1 MTVISYRLNFKERY
15 IKVQKRILLVEDD
28 EAIREMVESY
38 LTMEGFLVT
47 SAVNGEE
54 ALQNCLN
61 KPFDLVILDIMIPKL
76 NGLEVL
82 KIIREQ
88 ASLPIIIMS
97 AKDSDVDKALGLG
110 LGADDYIAKPFSML
124 EFSARVKAAIR
135 RATKYANQVED
146 KKDILE
152 IDNLLIDL
160 VNFSVEKSGQNVK
173 LTSKEFA
180 ILKLFV
186 TNRNRVFTKQQIY
199 QLIWNDNYY
208 GDENI
213 INVHIRRLREKM
225 EDDPSNPQYIK
236 TLWGIGYK
244 FEG

>member
-1 MTVISYRLNFKERY
+1 MI
-15 IKVQKRILLVEDD
+15 VQKHILLVEDD
-28 EAIREMVESY
+28 EAIREMVDNY
-38 LTMEGFLVT
+38 LTMEGFNVT
-47 SAVNGEE
+47 TATNGEE
-54 ALQNCLN
+54 ALHNCLQN
-61 KPFDLVILDIMIPKL
+61 TFDLVILDIMIPKL

-88 ASLPIIIMS
+88 AALPIIIMS

-124 EFSARVKAAIR
+124 EFSARVKAVIR
-135 RATKYANQVED
+135 RATKYSSQAEQKQEV
-146 KKDILE
+146 LE
-152 IDNLLIDL
+152 IDNLKIDI
-160 VNFSVEKSGQNVK
+160 VNFSITKSGQEIK
-173 LTSKEFA
+173 LTSKEFS

-186 TNRNRVFTKQQIY
+186 TNRHRVFTKEQIY
-199 QLIWNDNYY
+199 QMIWKDAYY

-213 INVHIRRLREKM
+213 INVHIRRLREKI
-225 EDDPSNPQYIK
+225 ENDPSNPQYIK

>member
-1 MTVISYRLNFKERY
+1 M
-15 IKVQKRILLVEDD
+15 QKHILLVEDD
-28 EAIREMVESY
+28 EAIREMVDNY
-38 LTMEGFLVT
+38 LTMEGFQVT
-47 SAVNGEE
+47 TATNGEE
-54 ALQNCLN
+54 ALQNCLQN
-61 KPFDLVILDIMIPKL
+61 IFDLVILDIMIPKL

-88 ASLPIIIMS
+88 AALPIIIMS

-124 EFSARVKAAIR
+124 EFSARVKAVIR
-135 RATKYANQVED
+135 RATKYSSQAEQKQEV
-146 KKDILE
+146 LE
-152 IDNLLIDL
+152 IDNLKIDI
-160 VNFSVEKSGQNVK
+160 VNFSITKSGQEIK
-173 LTSKEFA
+173 LTSKEFS

-186 TNRNRVFTKQQIY
+186 TNRHRVFTKEQIY
-199 QLIWNDNYY
+199 QTIWKDAYY

-213 INVHIRRLREKM
+213 INVHIRRLREKI
-225 EDDPSNPQYIK
+225 EDDPSHPHYIK

>member
-1 MTVISYRLNFKERY
+1 MI
-15 IKVQKRILLVEDD
+15 VQKHILLVEDD
-28 EAIREMVESY
+28 EAIREMVDNY
-38 LTMEGFLVT
+38 LTMEGFNVT
-47 SAVNGEE
+47 TATNGEE
-54 ALQNCLN
+54 ALHNCLQN
-61 KPFDLVILDIMIPKL
+61 IFDLVILDIMIPKL

-88 ASLPIIIMS
+88 AALPIIIMS

-124 EFSARVKAAIR
+124 EFSARVKAVIR
-135 RATKYANQVED
+135 RATKYSSQAEQKQEVL
-146 KKDILE
+146 K
-152 IDNLLIDL
+152 IDNLKIDI
-160 VNFSVEKSGQNVK
+160 VNFSITKSGQEIK
-173 LTSKEFA
+173 LTSKEFS

-186 TNRNRVFTKQQIY
+186 TNRHRVFTKEQIY
-199 QLIWNDNYY
+199 QMIWKDAYY

-213 INVHIRRLREKM
+213 INVHIRRLREKI

>member
-1 MTVISYRLNFKERY
+1 M
-15 IKVQKRILLVEDD
+15 QKHILLVEDD
-28 EAIREMVESY
+28 EAIREMVSNY
-38 LTMEGFLVT
+38 LTMEGFHVT
-47 SAVNGEE
+47 TVTNGEE
-54 ALQNCLN
+54 ALQNCLQ
-61 KPFDLVILDIMIPKL
+61 KTFDLVILDIMIPKL

-88 ASLPIIIMS
+88 AALPIIIMS

-124 EFSARVKAAIR
+124 EFSARVKAVIR
-135 RATKYANQVED
+135 RATKYSSQAEQKQEV
-146 KKDILE
+146 LE
-152 IDNLLIDL
+152 IDNLKIDL
-160 VNFSVEKSGQNVK
+160 VNFSITKSGQDIK
-173 LTSKEFA
+173 LTSKEFS

-186 TNRNRVFTKQQIY
+186 TNRHRVFTKEQIY
-199 QLIWNDNYY
+199 QTIWKDAYY

-213 INVHIRRLREKM
+213 INVHIRRLREKI
-225 EDDPSNPQYIK
+225 EDDPSHPQYIK

>member
-1 MTVISYRLNFKERY
+1 M
-15 IKVQKRILLVEDD
+15 QKHILLVEDD
-28 EAIREMVESY
+28 EAIREMVSNY
-38 LTMEGFLVT
+38 LTMEGFHVT
-47 SAVNGEE
+47 TVTNGEE
-54 ALQNCLN
+54 ALQNCLQ
-61 KPFDLVILDIMIPKL
+61 KTFDLVILDIMIPKL

-88 ASLPIIIMS
+88 AALPIIIMS

-124 EFSARVKAAIR
+124 EFSARVKAVIR
-135 RATKYANQVED
+135 RATKYSSQAEQKQEV
-146 KKDILE
+146 LE
-152 IDNLLIDL
+152 IDNLKIDI
-160 VNFSVEKSGQNVK
+160 VNFSITKSGQDIK
-173 LTSKEFA
+173 LTSKEFS

-186 TNRNRVFTKQQIY
+186 TNRHRVFTKEQIY
-199 QLIWNDNYY
+199 QKIWKDAYY

-213 INVHIRRLREKM
+213 INVHIRRLREKI
-225 EDDPSNPQYIK
+225 EDDPSHPHYIK

>member
-1 MTVISYRLNFKERY
+1 MIM
-15 IKVQKRILLVEDD
+15 QKHILLVEDD
-28 EAIREMVESY
+28 EAIREMVDNY
-38 LTMEGFLVT
+38 LTMEGFNVT
-47 SAVNGEE
+47 TAINGEE
-54 ALQNCLN
+54 ALQNCLQN
-61 KPFDLVILDIMIPKL
+61 TFDLVILDIMIPKL

-88 ASLPIIIMS
+88 AALPIIIMS

-124 EFSARVKAAIR
+124 EFSARVKAVIR
-135 RATKYANQVED
+135 RATKYSSQAEQKQEV
-146 KKDILE
+146 LE
-152 IDNLLIDL
+152 IDNLKIDI
-160 VNFSVEKSGQNVK
+160 VNFSIAKSGQEIK
-173 LTSKEFA
+173 LTSKEFS

-186 TNRNRVFTKQQIY
+186 TNRHRVFTKEQIY
-199 QLIWNDNYY
+199 QMIWKDAYY

-213 INVHIRRLREKM
+213 INVHIRRLREKI

>member
-1 MTVISYRLNFKERY
+1 M
-15 IKVQKRILLVEDD
+15 QKHILLVEDD
-28 EAIREMVESY
+28 EAIREMVSNY
-38 LTMEGFLVT
+38 LTMEGFHVT
-47 SAVNGEE
+47 TVTNGEE
-54 ALQNCLN
+54 ALQNCLQN
-61 KPFDLVILDIMIPKL
+61 IFDLVILDIMIPKL

-88 ASLPIIIMS
+88 AALPIIIMS

-124 EFSARVKAAIR
+124 EFSARVKAVIR
-135 RATKYANQVED
+135 RATKYSSQAEQKQEV
-146 KKDILE
+146 LE
-152 IDNLLIDL
+152 IDNLKIDI
-160 VNFSVEKSGQNVK
+160 VNFSITKSGQDIK
-173 LTSKEFA
+173 LTSKEFS

-186 TNRNRVFTKQQIY
+186 TNRHRVFTKEQIY
-199 QLIWNDNYY
+199 QTIWKDAYY

-213 INVHIRRLREKM
+213 INVHIRRLREKI
-225 EDDPSNPQYIK
+225 EDDPSHPHYIK

>member
-1 MTVISYRLNFKERY
+1 M
-15 IKVQKRILLVEDD
+15 QKHILLVEDD
-28 EAIREMVESY
+28 EAIRDMVANF
-38 LTMEGFLVT
+38 LLLEGFNVT
-47 SAVNGEE
+47 TANNGEE
-54 ALQNCLN
+54 ALQYCLN
-61 KPFDLVILDIMIPKL
+61 QTFDLVILDIMIPKL

-82 KIIREQ
+82 KVIREQ
-88 ASLPIIIMS
+88 AALPIIIMS

-124 EFSARVKAAIR
+124 EFSARVKAVIR
-135 RATKYANQVED
+135 RATKYAGQTDHKQDVVVIGPL
-146 KKDILE
+146 KIDI
-152 IDNLLIDL
+152 
-160 VNFSVEKSGQNVK
+160 VNFSINKNGLEVK

-186 TNRNRVFTKQQIY
+186 TNRNRVFTKEQIY
-199 QLIWNDNYY
+199 QLIWKDAYY

-213 INVHIRRLREKM
+213 INVHIRRLREKI

>member
-1 MTVISYRLNFKERY
+1 MKM
-15 IKVQKRILLVEDD
+15 QKHILLVEDD
-28 EAIREMVESY
+28 EAIREMVENF
-38 LTMEGFLVT
+38 LLLEGFDVT
-47 SAVNGEE
+47 TANNGEE
-54 ALQNCLN
+54 ALQYCLHHS
-61 KPFDLVILDIMIPKL
+61 FDLVILDIMIPKL

-88 ASLPIIIMS
+88 AALPIIIMS

-124 EFSARVKAAIR
+124 EFSARVKAVIR
-135 RATKYANQVED
+135 RATKYSSHMDNKTDVVVIGNL
-146 KKDILE
+146 KIDI
-152 IDNLLIDL
+152 
-160 VNFSVEKSGQNVK
+160 VNFSIDKNGQEVK

-186 TNRNRVFTKQQIY
+186 TNRQRVFTKEQIY
-199 QLIWNDNYY
+199 QLIWKDAYY

-213 INVHIRRLREKM
+213 INVHIRRLREKI

>member
-1 MTVISYRLNFKERY
+1 M
-15 IKVQKRILLVEDD
+15 QKHILLVEDD
-28 EAIREMVESY
+28 EAIREMVDNY
-38 LTMEGFLVT
+38 LTMEGFQVT
-47 SAVNGEE
+47 TATNGEE
-54 ALQNCLN
+54 ALQNCLQN
-61 KPFDLVILDIMIPKL
+61 IFDLVILDIMIPKL

-88 ASLPIIIMS
+88 AALPIIIMS

-124 EFSARVKAAIR
+124 EFSARVKAVIR
-135 RATKYANQVED
+135 RATKYSSQAEQKQEV
-146 KKDILE
+146 LE
-152 IDNLLIDL
+152 IDNLKIDI
-160 VNFSVEKSGQNVK
+160 VNFSITKSGQEIK
-173 LTSKEFA
+173 LTSKEFS

-186 TNRNRVFTKQQIY
+186 TNRHRVFTKEQIY
-199 QLIWNDNYY
+199 QMIWKDAYY

-225 EDDPSNPQYIK
+225 EDDPSHPHYIK

>member
-1 MTVISYRLNFKERY
+1 M
-15 IKVQKRILLVEDD
+15 QKHILLVEDD
-28 EAIREMVESY
+28 EAIREMVDNY
-38 LTMEGFLVT
+38 LTMEGFQVT
-47 SAVNGEE
+47 TATNGEE
-54 ALQNCLN
+54 ALQNCLQN
-61 KPFDLVILDIMIPKL
+61 IFDLVILDIMIPKL

-88 ASLPIIIMS
+88 ARPIIIMS

-124 EFSARVKAAIR
+124 EFSARVKAVIR
-135 RATKYANQVED
+135 RATKYSSQAEQKQEV
-146 KKDILE
+146 LE
-152 IDNLLIDL
+152 IDNLKIDI
-160 VNFSVEKSGQNVK
+160 VNFSITKSGQEIK
-173 LTSKEFA
+173 LTSKEFS

-186 TNRNRVFTKQQIY
+186 TNRHRVFTKEQIY
-199 QLIWNDNYY
+199 QTIWKDAYY

-213 INVHIRRLREKM
+213 INVHIRRLREKI
-225 EDDPSNPQYIK
+225 EDDPSHPHYIK

>member
-1 MTVISYRLNFKERY
+1 MI
-15 IKVQKRILLVEDD
+15 VQKHILLVEDD
-28 EAIREMVESY
+28 EAIREMVDNY
-38 LTMEGFLVT
+38 LTMEGFNVT
-47 SAVNGEE
+47 TATNGEE
-54 ALQNCLN
+54 ALHNCLQN
-61 KPFDLVILDIMIPKL
+61 IFDLVILDIMIPKL

-88 ASLPIIIMS
+88 AALPIIIMS

-124 EFSARVKAAIR
+124 EFSARVKAVIR
-135 RATKYANQVED
+135 RATKYSSQAEQKQEV
-146 KKDILE
+146 LE
-152 IDNLLIDL
+152 IDNLKIDI
-160 VNFSVEKSGQNVK
+160 VNFSITKSGQEIK
-173 LTSKEFA
+173 LTSKEFS

-186 TNRNRVFTKQQIY
+186 TNRHRVFTKEQIY
-199 QLIWNDNYY
+199 QMIWKDAYY

-213 INVHIRRLREKM
+213 INVHIRRLREKI

>member
-1 MTVISYRLNFKERY
+1 MKM
-15 IKVQKRILLVEDD
+15 QKHILLVEDD
-28 EAIREMVESY
+28 EAIREMVENF
-38 LTMEGFLVT
+38 LLLEGFDVT
-47 SAVNGEE
+47 TANNGEE
-54 ALQNCLN
+54 ALQYCLN
-61 KPFDLVILDIMIPKL
+61 HSFDLVILDIMIPKL

-88 ASLPIIIMS
+88 AALPIIIMS

-124 EFSARVKAAIR
+124 EFSARVKAVIR
-135 RATKYANQVED
+135 RATKYSSHMDNKTDVVVIGNL
-146 KKDILE
+146 KIDI
-152 IDNLLIDL
+152 
-160 VNFSVEKSGQNVK
+160 VNFSINKNGQEVK

-186 TNRNRVFTKQQIY
+186 TNRQRVFTKEQIY
-199 QLIWNDNYY
+199 QMIWKDTYY

-213 INVHIRRLREKM
+213 INVHIRRLREKI
-225 EDDPSNPQYIK
+225 ENDPSNPQYIK

>member
-1 MTVISYRLNFKERY
+1 M
-15 IKVQKRILLVEDD
+15 QKHILLVEDD
-28 EAIREMVESY
+28 EAIREMVANF
-38 LTMEGFLVT
+38 LLLEGFEVT
-47 SAVNGEE
+47 TANNGEE
-54 ALQNCLN
+54 ALQYCLN
-61 KPFDLVILDIMIPKL
+61 QTFDLVILDIMIPKL

-82 KIIREQ
+82 KVIREQ
-88 ASLPIIIMS
+88 AALPIIIMS

-124 EFSARVKAAIR
+124 EFSARVKAVIR
-135 RATKYANQVED
+135 RATKYAGQIDHKQDVIVIGNL
-146 KKDILE
+146 KIDI
-152 IDNLLIDL
+152 
-160 VNFSVEKSGQNVK
+160 VNFSINKNGQEVK

-186 TNRNRVFTKQQIY
+186 TNRNRVFTKEQIY
-199 QLIWNDNYY
+199 QLIWKDAYY

-213 INVHIRRLREKM
+213 INVHIRRLREKI

>member
-1 MTVISYRLNFKERY
+1 M
-15 IKVQKRILLVEDD
+15 QKHILLVEDD
-28 EAIREMVESY
+28 EAIREMVENY
-38 LTMEGFLVT
+38 LTMEGFNVT
-47 SAVNGEE
+47 TAINGED
-54 ALQNCLN
+54 ALQNCLQN
-61 KPFDLVILDIMIPKL
+61 TFDLVILDIMIPKL

-88 ASLPIIIMS
+88 AALPIIIMS

-124 EFSARVKAAIR
+124 EFSARVKAVIR
-135 RATKYANQVED
+135 RATKYSSQAEQKQEV
-146 KKDILE
+146 LE
-152 IDNLLIDL
+152 IDNLKIDI
-160 VNFSVEKSGQNVK
+160 VNFSIAKSGQEIK
-173 LTSKEFA
+173 LTSKEFS

-186 TNRNRVFTKQQIY
+186 TNRHRVFTKEQIY
-199 QLIWNDNYY
+199 QMIWKDAYY

-213 INVHIRRLREKM
+213 INVHIRRLREKI

>member
-1 MTVISYRLNFKERY
+1 M
-15 IKVQKRILLVEDD
+15 QKHILLVEDD
-28 EAIREMVESY
+28 EAIREMVDNY
-38 LTMEGFLVT
+38 LTMEGFSVT
-47 SAVNGEE
+47 TTTNGEE
-54 ALQNCLN
+54 ALRSCLEN
-61 KPFDLVILDIMIPKL
+61 TFDLIILDIMIPKL

-88 ASLPIIIMS
+88 AALPIIIMS

-124 EFSARVKAAIR
+124 EFSARVKAVIR
-135 RATKYANQVED
+135 RATKYSSQDNQKQDV
-146 KKDILE
+146 LE
-152 IDNLLIDL
+152 IDNLKIDI
-160 VNFSVEKSGQNVK
+160 VNYAIAKNGQEVK
-173 LTSKEFA
+173 LTSKEFS

-186 TNRNRVFTKQQIY
+186 TNRHRVFTKEQIY
-199 QLIWNDNYY
+199 QMIWKDAYY

-213 INVHIRRLREKM
+213 INVHIRRLREKI
-225 EDDPSNPQYIK
+225 EDDPSNPLYIK

>member
-1 MTVISYRLNFKERY
+1 MI
-15 IKVQKRILLVEDD
+15 VQKHILLVEDD
-28 EAIREMVESY
+28 EAIREMVDNY
-38 LTMEGFLVT
+38 LTMEGFNVT
-47 SAVNGEE
+47 TATNGEE
-54 ALQNCLN
+54 ALHNCLQN
-61 KPFDLVILDIMIPKL
+61 TFDLVILDIMIPKL

-88 ASLPIIIMS
+88 AALPIIIMS

-124 EFSARVKAAIR
+124 EFSARVKAVIR
-135 RATKYANQVED
+135 RATKYSNQAEQKQEV
-146 KKDILE
+146 LE
-152 IDNLLIDL
+152 IDNLKIDI
-160 VNFSVEKSGQNVK
+160 VNFSITKSGQEIK
-173 LTSKEFA
+173 LTSKEFS

-186 TNRNRVFTKQQIY
+186 TNRHRVFTKEQIY
-199 QLIWNDNYY
+199 QMIWKDAYY

-213 INVHIRRLREKM
+213 INVHIRRLREKI

>member
-1 MTVISYRLNFKERY
+1 MKM
-15 IKVQKRILLVEDD
+15 QKHILLVEDD
-28 EAIREMVESY
+28 EAIREMVANF
-38 LTMEGFLVT
+38 LLLEGFEVT
-47 SAVNGEE
+47 TANNGEE
-54 ALQNCLN
+54 ALQYCLN
-61 KPFDLVILDIMIPKL
+61 QTFDLVILDIMIPKL

-82 KIIREQ
+82 KVIREQ
-88 ASLPIIIMS
+88 AALPIIIMS

-124 EFSARVKAAIR
+124 EFSARVKAVIR
-135 RATKYANQVED
+135 RATKYAGQIDHKQDVIVIGNL
-146 KKDILE
+146 KIDI
-152 IDNLLIDL
+152 
-160 VNFSVEKSGQNVK
+160 VNFSINKNGQEVK

-186 TNRNRVFTKQQIY
+186 TNRNRVFTKEQIY
-199 QLIWNDNYY
+199 QLIWKDAYY

-213 INVHIRRLREKM
+213 INVHIRRLREKI

>member
-1 MTVISYRLNFKERY
+1 MI
-15 IKVQKRILLVEDD
+15 VQKHILLVEDD
-28 EAIREMVESY
+28 EAIREMVDNY
-38 LTMEGFLVT
+38 LTMEGFNVT
-47 SAVNGEE
+47 TATNGEE
-54 ALQNCLN
+54 ALHNCLQN
-61 KPFDLVILDIMIPKL
+61 TFDLVILDIMIPKL

-88 ASLPIIIMS
+88 AALPIIIMS

-124 EFSARVKAAIR
+124 EFSARVKAVIR
-135 RATKYANQVED
+135 RATKYSSQAEQKQEV
-146 KKDILE
+146 LE
-152 IDNLLIDL
+152 IDNLKIDI
-160 VNFSVEKSGQNVK
+160 VNFSITKSGQEIK
-173 LTSKEFA
+173 LTSKEFS

-186 TNRNRVFTKQQIY
+186 TNRQRVFTKEQIY
-199 QLIWNDNYY
+199 QMIWKDAYY

-213 INVHIRRLREKM
+213 INVHIRRLREKI

>member
-1 MTVISYRLNFKERY
+1 M
-15 IKVQKRILLVEDD
+15 QKHILLVEDD
-28 EAIREMVESY
+28 EAIREMVDNY
-38 LTMEGFLVT
+38 LTMEGFQVT
-47 SAVNGEE
+47 TATNGEE
-54 ALQNCLN
+54 ALQNCLQ
-61 KPFDLVILDIMIPKL
+61 KTFDLVILDIMIPKL

-88 ASLPIIIMS
+88 AALPIIIMS

-124 EFSARVKAAIR
+124 EFSARVKAVIR
-135 RATKYANQVED
+135 RATKYSSQAEQKQEV
-146 KKDILE
+146 LE
-152 IDNLLIDL
+152 IDNLKIDI
-160 VNFSVEKSGQNVK
+160 VNFSITKSGQDIK
-173 LTSKEFA
+173 LTSKEFS

-186 TNRNRVFTKQQIY
+186 TNRHRVFTKEQIY
-199 QLIWNDNYY
+199 QTIWKDAYY

-213 INVHIRRLREKM
+213 INVHIRRLREKI
-225 EDDPSNPQYIK
+225 EDDPSHPHYIK

>member
-1 MTVISYRLNFKERY
+1 M
-15 IKVQKRILLVEDD
+15 QKHILLVEDD
-28 EAIREMVESY
+28 EAIREMVDNY
-38 LTMEGFLVT
+38 LTMEGFQIT
-47 SAVNGEE
+47 TATNGEE
-54 ALQNCLN
+54 ALQNCLQN
-61 KPFDLVILDIMIPKL
+61 IFDLVILDIMIPKL

-88 ASLPIIIMS
+88 EALPIIIMS

-124 EFSARVKAAIR
+124 EFSARVKAVIR
-135 RATKYANQVED
+135 RATKYSSQAEQKQEV
-146 KKDILE
+146 LE
-152 IDNLLIDL
+152 IDNLKIDI
-160 VNFSVEKSGQNVK
+160 VNFSITKSGQDIK
-173 LTSKEFA
+173 LTSKEFS

-186 TNRNRVFTKQQIY
+186 TNRHRVFTKEQIY
-199 QLIWNDNYY
+199 QTIWKDAYY

-213 INVHIRRLREKM
+213 INVHIRRLREKI
-225 EDDPSNPQYIK
+225 EDDPSHPHYIK

>member
-1 MTVISYRLNFKERY
+1 M
-15 IKVQKRILLVEDD
+15 QKHILLVEDD
-28 EAIREMVESY
+28 EAIREMVENF
-38 LTMEGFLVT
+38 LLLDGFGVT
-47 SAVNGEE
+47 TAKNGEE
-54 ALQNCLN
+54 ALQYCLN
-61 KPFDLVILDIMIPKL
+61 HPFDLVILDIMIPKL

-88 ASLPIIIMS
+88 AALPIIIMS

-124 EFSARVKAAIR
+124 EFSARVKAVIR
-135 RATKYANQVED
+135 RATKYSSQMDNKQDVVV
-146 KKDILE
+146 
-152 IDNLLIDL
+152 IDNLTINMI
-160 VNFSVEKSGQNVK
+160 NFSVDKDGQEVK

-180 ILKLFV
+180 ILKLLV
-186 TNRNRVFTKQQIY
+186 TNRQRVFTKEQIY
-199 QLIWNDNYY
+199 QTIWKDTYY

-213 INVHIRRLREKM
+213 INVHIRRLREKI
-225 EDDPSNPQYIK
+225 EDDPSNPHYIK

>member
-1 MTVISYRLNFKERY
+1 
-15 IKVQKRILLVEDD
+15 VQKHILLVEDD
-28 EAIREMVESY
+28 EAIREMVDNY
-38 LTMEGFLVT
+38 LTMEGFHVT
-47 SAVNGEE
+47 TATNGEE
-54 ALQNCLN
+54 ALQNCLQN
-61 KPFDLVILDIMIPKL
+61 IFDLVILDIMIPKL

-82 KIIREQ
+82 KIIREH
-88 ASLPIIIMS
+88 AALPIIIMS

-124 EFSARVKAAIR
+124 EFSARVKAVIR
-135 RATKYANQVED
+135 RATKYSNQAEQKQEV
-146 KKDILE
+146 LE
-152 IDNLLIDL
+152 IDNLKIDI
-160 VNFSVEKSGQNVK
+160 VNFSITKSGQEIK
-173 LTSKEFA
+173 LTSKEFS

-186 TNRNRVFTKQQIY
+186 TNRHRVFTKEQIY
-199 QLIWNDNYY
+199 QMIWKDAYY

-213 INVHIRRLREKM
+213 INVHIRRLREKI

>member
-1 MTVISYRLNFKERY
+1 MIM
-15 IKVQKRILLVEDD
+15 QKHILLVEDD
-28 EAIREMVESY
+28 EAIREMVENY
-38 LTMEGFLVT
+38 LTMEGFNVT
-47 SAVNGEE
+47 TAINGEE
-54 ALQNCLN
+54 ALQNCLQN
-61 KPFDLVILDIMIPKL
+61 TFDLVILDIMIPKL

-88 ASLPIIIMS
+88 AALPIIIMS

-124 EFSARVKAAIR
+124 EFSARVKAVIR
-135 RATKYANQVED
+135 RATKYSSQAEQKQEV
-146 KKDILE
+146 LE
-152 IDNLLIDL
+152 IDNLKIDI
-160 VNFSVEKSGQNVK
+160 VNFSIAKSGQEIK
-173 LTSKEFA
+173 LTSKEFS

-186 TNRNRVFTKQQIY
+186 TNRHRVFTKEQIY
-199 QLIWNDNYY
+199 QMIWKDAYY

-213 INVHIRRLREKM
+213 INVHIRRLREKI

>member
-1 MTVISYRLNFKERY
+1 M
-15 IKVQKRILLVEDD
+15 QKHILLVEDD
-28 EAIREMVESY
+28 EAIREMVSNY
-38 LTMEGFLVT
+38 LTMEGFHVT
-47 SAVNGEE
+47 TVTNGEE
-54 ALQNCLN
+54 ALQNCLQ
-61 KPFDLVILDIMIPKL
+61 KTFDLVILDIMIPKL

-88 ASLPIIIMS
+88 AALPIIIMS

-124 EFSARVKAAIR
+124 EFSARVKAVIR
-135 RATKYANQVED
+135 RATKYSSQAEQKQEV
-146 KKDILE
+146 LE
-152 IDNLLIDL
+152 IDNLKIDI
-160 VNFSVEKSGQNVK
+160 VNFSITKSGQDIK
-173 LTSKEFA
+173 LTSKEFS

-186 TNRNRVFTKQQIY
+186 TNRHRVFTKEQIY
-199 QLIWNDNYY
+199 QMIWKDAYY

-213 INVHIRRLREKM
+213 INVHIRRLREKI
-225 EDDPSNPQYIK
+225 EDDPSHPHYIK

>member
-1 MTVISYRLNFKERY
+1 M
-15 IKVQKRILLVEDD
+15 QKHILLVEDD
-28 EAIREMVESY
+28 EAIREMVDNY
-38 LTMEGFLVT
+38 LTMEGFQVT
-47 SAVNGEE
+47 TVTNGEE
-54 ALQNCLN
+54 ALQNCLQN
-61 KPFDLVILDIMIPKL
+61 IFDLVILDIMIPKL

-88 ASLPIIIMS
+88 AALPIIIMS

-124 EFSARVKAAIR
+124 EFSARVKAVIR
-135 RATKYANQVED
+135 RATKYSSQAEQKQEV
-146 KKDILE
+146 LE
-152 IDNLLIDL
+152 IDNLKIDI
-160 VNFSVEKSGQNVK
+160 VNFSIAKSGQEIK
-173 LTSKEFA
+173 LTSKEFS

-186 TNRNRVFTKQQIY
+186 TNRHRVFTKEQIY
-199 QLIWNDNYY
+199 QMIWKDAYY

-213 INVHIRRLREKM
+213 INVHIRRLREKI

>member
-1 MTVISYRLNFKERY
+1 M
-15 IKVQKRILLVEDD
+15 QKHILLVEDD
-28 EAIREMVESY
+28 EAIREMVSNY
-38 LTMEGFLVT
+38 LTMEGFHVT
-47 SAVNGEE
+47 TVTNGEE
-54 ALQNCLN
+54 ALQNCLQ
-61 KPFDLVILDIMIPKL
+61 KTFDLVILDIMIPKL

-88 ASLPIIIMS
+88 AALPIIIMS

-124 EFSARVKAAIR
+124 EFSARVKAVIR
-135 RATKYANQVED
+135 RATKYSSQAEQKQEV
-146 KKDILE
+146 LE
-152 IDNLLIDL
+152 IDNLKIDI
-160 VNFSVEKSGQNVK
+160 VNFSITKSGQEIK
-173 LTSKEFA
+173 LTSKEFS

-186 TNRNRVFTKQQIY
+186 TNRHRVFTKEQIY
-199 QLIWNDNYY
+199 QTIWKDAYY

-213 INVHIRRLREKM
+213 INVHIRRLREKI
-225 EDDPSNPQYIK
+225 EDDPSHPHYIK

>member
-1 MTVISYRLNFKERY
+1 MKM
-15 IKVQKRILLVEDD
+15 QKHILLVEDD
-28 EAIREMVESY
+28 EAIREMVANF
-38 LTMEGFLVT
+38 LLLEGFEVT
-47 SAVNGEE
+47 TANNGEE
-54 ALQNCLN
+54 ALQYCLN
-61 KPFDLVILDIMIPKL
+61 QTFDLVILDIMIPKL

-82 KIIREQ
+82 KVIREQ
-88 ASLPIIIMS
+88 AALPIIIMS

-124 EFSARVKAAIR
+124 EFSARVKAVIR
-135 RATKYANQVED
+135 RATKYAGQTDHKQDVVVIGD
-146 KKDILE
+146 LKIDI
-152 IDNLLIDL
+152 
-160 VNFSVEKSGQNVK
+160 VNFSINKSGKEVK

-186 TNRNRVFTKQQIY
+186 TNRNRVFTKEQIY
-199 QLIWNDNYY
+199 QLIWKDAYY

-213 INVHIRRLREKM
+213 INVHIRRLREKI
-225 EDDPSNPQYIK
+225 EDDPSTPQYIK

>member
-1 MTVISYRLNFKERY
+1 MIM
-15 IKVQKRILLVEDD
+15 QKHILLVEDD
-28 EAIREMVESY
+28 EAIREMVDNY
-38 LTMEGFLVT
+38 LTMEGFNVT
-47 SAVNGEE
+47 TAINGEE
-54 ALQNCLN
+54 ALQNCLQN
-61 KPFDLVILDIMIPKL
+61 TFDLVILDIMIPKL

-88 ASLPIIIMS
+88 AALPIIIMS

-124 EFSARVKAAIR
+124 EFSARVKAVIR
-135 RATKYANQVED
+135 RATKYSSQAEQKQEVL
-146 KKDILE
+146 K
-152 IDNLLIDL
+152 IDNLKIDI
-160 VNFSVEKSGQNVK
+160 VNFSITKSGQEIK
-173 LTSKEFA
+173 LTSKEFS

-186 TNRNRVFTKQQIY
+186 TNRHRVFTKEQIY
-199 QLIWNDNYY
+199 QMIWKDAYY

-213 INVHIRRLREKM
+213 INVHIRRLREKI

>member
-1 MTVISYRLNFKERY
+1 M
-15 IKVQKRILLVEDD
+15 QKHILLVEDD
-28 EAIREMVESY
+28 EAIREMVDNY
-38 LTMEGFLVT
+38 LTMEGFQVT
-47 SAVNGEE
+47 TATNGEE
-54 ALQNCLN
+54 ALQNCLQN
-61 KPFDLVILDIMIPKL
+61 IFDLVILDIMIPKL

-88 ASLPIIIMS
+88 AALPIIIMS

-124 EFSARVKAAIR
+124 EFSARVKAVIR
-135 RATKYANQVED
+135 RATKYSSQAEQKQEV
-146 KKDILE
+146 LE
-152 IDNLLIDL
+152 IDNLKIDI
-160 VNFSVEKSGQNVK
+160 VNFSITKSGQDIK
-173 LTSKEFA
+173 LTSKEFS

-186 TNRNRVFTKQQIY
+186 TNRHKVFTKEQIY
-199 QLIWNDNYY
+199 QMIWKDAYY

-213 INVHIRRLREKM
+213 INVHIRRLREKI
-225 EDDPSNPQYIK
+225 EDDPSHPHYIK

>member
-1 MTVISYRLNFKERY
+1 
-15 IKVQKRILLVEDD
+15 
-28 EAIREMVESY
+28 MVSNY
-38 LTMEGFLVT
+38 LTMEGFHVT
-47 SAVNGEE
+47 TVTNGEE
-54 ALQNCLN
+54 ALQNCLQ
-61 KPFDLVILDIMIPKL
+61 KTFDLVILDIMIPKL

-88 ASLPIIIMS
+88 AALPIIIMS

-124 EFSARVKAAIR
+124 EFSARVKAVIR
-135 RATKYANQVED
+135 RATKYSSQAEQKQEV
-146 KKDILE
+146 LE
-152 IDNLLIDL
+152 IDNLKIDI
-160 VNFSVEKSGQNVK
+160 VNFSITKSGQEIK
-173 LTSKEFA
+173 LTSKEFS

-186 TNRNRVFTKQQIY
+186 TNRHRVFTKEQIY
-199 QLIWNDNYY
+199 QTIWKDAYY

-213 INVHIRRLREKM
+213 INVHIRRLREKI
-225 EDDPSNPQYIK
+225 EDDPSHPQYIK